1 MSILLRTNKL
11 SKSFK
16 GKEVVSEVSMTIKKG
31 EIYGFL
37 GPNGAGKTTIMR
49 MLTGLINPTSGSIEL
64 FGSTMDRKAS
74 ELMKRM
80 GSIIE
85 YPIFYEHLSAQKNL
99 ELHCD
104 YMGCYEPHAIS
115 EALQLV
121 GLSQT
126 GNKPV
131 KAFSLGMKQRLGI
144 ARAISTKPELLILDE
159 PVNGMDPVG
168 IRELRE
174 LFTMLSKEF
183 GMTLLISSH
192 ILQEIELLADTIGV
206 IHNGRLIEELSMEQ
220 VRSEQAE
227 YIEVITTDGKLAA
240 FVLEDKLGIV
250 NYKVTDDHTL
260 RVYDPSVTAV
270 QLSRSLVLNDIGIES
285 LTRKSISLEEHF
297 VKWIQGGSDNG

>member
-49 MLTGLINPTSGSIEL
+49 MLTGLIQPTNGSIEL
-64 FGSTMDRKAS
+64 FGSMMNRNAS

-85 YPIFYEHLSAQKNL
+85 YPIFYDHLSARKNL
-99 ELHCD
+99 ELHCE
-104 YMGCYEPHAIS
+104 YMGCYEPKAIS

-168 IRELRE
+168 IRELRG
-174 LFTMLSKEF
+174 LFTMLSKEY

-206 IHNGRLIEELSMEQ
+206 IHNGKLIEEVTMEQ
-220 VRSEQAE
+220 VRSEHAD
-227 YIEVITTDGKLAA
+227 YIEVITTDGRLAA

-250 NYKVTDDHTL
+250 NFKMMEDHTL
-260 RVYDPSVTAV
+260 RIYDPRITAAEIA
-270 QLSRSLVLNDIGIES
+270 RSLVLNDIGIES